1 MQAALRKK
9 EEAVSDFCREFKAGA
24 VTVTVVRAHALNT
37 RPSKFDP
44 ARLFYSAA
52 DRPLPMVEV
61 KATTHSSSSSN
72 SSNCN
77 SGDATATTARSAIAA
92 ASSEPEWNQELRVAV
107 ARASETDDQP
117 SMLQAF
123 LKEVAGDDGDG
134 DEKNDKGSSGQ
145 GQGRA
150 AEPVAL
156 TLKVWDTNH
165 TPKTFLGQVA
175 LTFKQMFD
183 AAHGQPRIVDLR

>member
-72 SSNCN
+72 SGT
-77 SGDATATTARSAIAA
+77 SGDATTARSAIAA
-92 ASSEPEWNQELRVAV
+92 ASSDPEWNQELRVAV

-123 LKEVAGDDGDG
+123 LKEVAGDEGDG
-134 DEKNDKGSSGQ
+134 DEKNDKGSGQ

-150 AEPVAL
+150 TEPVAL

-175 LTFKQMFD
+175 LTFKHMFD
-183 AAHGQPRIVDLR
+183 AAHGQPRTVDLR